1 MSEAVQFIVD
11 GDEKLVLGFVR
22 GLFIGARLTDWPVFN
37 DQLGI
42 ETESFAEQLKGWVGI
57 HEQITHFVVSDD
69 AALGVLAGLSDPR
82 CKGITLREARVVK
95 SASFSFKFKV
105 FTEEAGQQVRDI
117 FGKVPP
123 EVLVTGFEPEETVRA
138 DNTQGVE
145 LYSPVHHYKLE
156 GDGTVAGDFRNVLY
170 VHEQARR
177 LEQIDETVLQLELG
191 DTISTT

>member
-11 GDEKLVLGFVR
+11 GDDKLVLGFVH

-42 ETESFAEQLKGWVGI
+42 ESESFAEQLKGWVGI
-57 HEQITHFVVSDD
+57 HEQITHFVVDHES
-69 AALGVLAGLSDPR
+69 APAVLAALSDPR

-95 SASFSFKFKV
+95 AASFSFKFKV
-105 FTEEAGQQVRDI
+105 FTEEAGQRVRDI

-123 EVLVTGFEPEETVRA
+123 DVLVTGFEPEETIRA
-138 DNTQGVE
+138 DDTQGVE
-145 LYSPVHHYKLE
+145 LYSPVHHYKLT
-156 GDGTVAGDFRNVLY
+156 GDGNVAGGFRSVLY

-177 LEQIDETVLQLELG
+177 LEQIDETELHLELG
-191 DTISTT
+191 DALSAT